1 VYYRITQPGEIYHAQ
16 CRPAEQRLILCACHA
31 NGHAEAAIPDSG
43 PAGRELPGR
52 RLRPIA
58 PSRIARRH
66 RHGGALSVRA
76 EGSAASLDRLEIVSE
91 GGQLRIGMR
100 SGTSWS
106 WFSSS
111 HRGITVHVTV
121 LAGRHLAGSGDIAS
135 TASPVPASPVR
146 SAARATSRS
155 PPCVAG
161 NHLLGHRIGGI
172 TAAGTSQHTNASVTG
187 SGDIDLSGLEATDA
201 TLAVVGSG
209 DVSVR
214 ATGTAA
220 IDIRGSGDVT
230 VTGPARCT
238 ISKSGS
244 GEAHCNG

>member
-1 VYYRITQPGEIYHAQ
+1 MRNVALLSSAIV
-16 CRPAEQRLILCACHA
+16 LCACHA
-31 NGHAEAAIPDSG
+31 NGHAEGHADARDSG
-43 PAGRELPGR
+43 PSESRNFQVA
-52 RLRPIA
+52 A
-58 PSRIARRH
+58 FDRIALAGSPDVIVTV
-66 RHGGALSVRA
+66 GGAPSVRA
-76 EGSAASLDRLEIVSE
+76 EGSTASLDRLEIVSE

-121 LAGRHLAGSGDIAS
+121 PSLVATSTAGSGDI
-135 TASPVPASPVR
+135 R
-146 SAARATSRS
+146 IDR
-155 PPCVAG
+155 VAG
-161 NHLLGHRIGGI
+161 PRFAGSISGSGDLQIAALQSPETTFSVTGSGGI

-238 ISKSGS
+238 VSKSGS